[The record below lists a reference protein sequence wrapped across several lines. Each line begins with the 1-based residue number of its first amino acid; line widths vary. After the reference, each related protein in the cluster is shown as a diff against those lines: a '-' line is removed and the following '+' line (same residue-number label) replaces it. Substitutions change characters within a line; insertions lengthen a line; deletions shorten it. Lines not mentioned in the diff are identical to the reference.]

1 MKETV
6 LVADDEEDIRDLLAL
21 LLMDLGFQ
29 VIKAGDG
36 SSALSLFQEVRP
48 SIVLTDIKMPG
59 MDGIQLLKRVKAEDK
74 DVEVIMISGHGDLS
88 LAIES
93 LKYEAADFI
102 TKPID
107 DTLLAHALQK
117 AQEKIHLK
125 RDLRA
130 YTENLENLVHEKS
143 IKLVELERQIAASQ
157 VLELLSSGRKV
168 IAERLAG
175 PESFPE
181 IPYFISMHNNRL
193 EVVTSNELYRQ
204 KFGHRAGARSWDIYK
219 GSDADKRDCP
229 AARAVSGRAAYQAP
243 CTAVAADGS
252 EFPVM
257 VYAAPI
263 AGRDDQIQLVL
274 EIGADISFLK
284 RLQDELLWTQ
294 KKFQHLFDEVPCY
307 VTVQDRNLRIT
318 EANRRFKEDFGFEP
332 GMTCYE
338 AYKHRHEPCP
348 HCPILKTFE
357 DGRNHQAETLVTARS
372 GEHYNTLI
380 WTAPLTDPRGEIT
393 HVIEMSTNITQIR
406 QLQDHIASLGMML
419 GSMSHGMRGLL
430 TALDGGIYRMESGLA
445 KQNLDEIH
453 SGWDMLRLR
462 IDRIR
467 KMILDVLYYA
477 KSRDLDLAQIDLH
490 AFISDLE
497 ATTKPK
503 ADKAGVR
510 LMTDFTGA
518 EGAFEADAT
527 ALSSALVNFLENA
540 VDACQIDGAKKDH
553 TISFSARRSDNRV
566 VFEISD
572 NGIGMDQ
579 ETKNNIFT
587 LFFSS
592 KGSRGTGIGLFIS
605 NQVVNQHHGRISV
618 ESEYNRGTSI
628 LVEIPCMQP
637 LDPESPGYPKD
648 AQRHELGAVELH

>member
-21 LLMDLGFQ
+21 LLRDLGFE

-36 SSALSLFQEVRP
+36 LSAFSLFQELRP
-48 SIVLTDIKMPG
+48 SIVVTDIKMPG
-59 MDGIQLLKRVKAEDK
+59 MDGIQLLKRVKSEGK
-74 DVEVIMISGHGDLS
+74 DTEVIMISGHGDLN

-102 TKPID
+102 TKPINE
-107 DTLLAHALQK
+107 TLLAHALQK
-117 AQEKIHLK
+117 AQEKIALK

-130 YTENLENLVHEKS
+130 YMENLENLVREKS
-143 IKLVELERQIAASQ
+143 AKLVELERQVAAGQ

-168 IAERLAG
+168 IAEKVEG
-175 PESFPE
+175 SEYFPE
-181 IPYFISMHNNRL
+181 IPYFISVHNHRL

-219 GSDADKRDCP
+219 NPDPEKRDCP
-229 AARAVSGRAAYQAP
+229 AAQAISSRAAYHAL

-252 EFPVM
+252 ELPVM

-263 AGRDDQIQLVL
+263 AGRDGQVQLVL
-274 EIGADISFLK
+274 EIGADVSFFRK
-284 RLQDELLWTQ
+284 LQDELRWTQ
-294 KKFQHLFDEVPCY
+294 RKFQHLFDEAPCY
-307 VTVQDRNLRIT
+307 VTVQDRDLRIT
-318 EANRRFKEDFGFEP
+318 EANRYFKEDFGFEP

-348 HCPILKTFE
+348 LCPILKTFE
-357 DGRNHQAETLVTARS
+357 DGQNHQAETLVTARN

-380 WTAPLTDPRGEIT
+380 WTAPLTDSRGEIT

-419 GSMSHGMRGLL
+419 GSMSHGLRGLL

-445 KQNLDEIH
+445 KQDLNETR

-462 IDRIR
+462 IERIR
-467 KMILDVLYYA
+467 KMVMDVLYYA
-477 KSRDLDLAQIDLH
+477 KSRDLELTQVDLQ
-490 AFISDLE
+490 AFLSDLE

-510 LMTDFTGA
+510 FVTDFSGA
-518 EGAFEADAT
+518 EGTFEADASV
-527 ALSSALVNFLENA
+527 LSSAMVNFLENS
-540 VDACQIDGAKKDH
+540 VDACQMDREKKNHTIIFSAKKSGNQV
-553 TISFSARRSDNRV
+553 I
-566 VFEISD
+566 FEISD

-579 ETKNNIFT
+579 ETKNNMFT

-605 NQVVNQHHGRISV
+605 NDVVSRHHGRISV
-618 ESEYNRGTSI
+618 ESEYNKGTSI
-628 LVEIPCMQP
+628 LVEIPDRQP
-637 LDPESPGYPKD
+637 LNPESLGYPKD
-648 AQRHELGAVELH
+648 AQGHELGAVELH